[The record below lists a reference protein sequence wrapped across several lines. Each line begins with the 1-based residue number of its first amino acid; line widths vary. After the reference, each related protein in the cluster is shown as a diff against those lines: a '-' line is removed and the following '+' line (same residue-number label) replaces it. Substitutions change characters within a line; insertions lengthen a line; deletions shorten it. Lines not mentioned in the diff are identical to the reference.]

1 MSVFF
6 KTVENDQ
13 SVRVYDISKNNL
25 GAIFHGIFSKFN
37 ESNTVFLS

>member
-13 SVRVYDISKNNL
+13 SARVYDISRNNL
-25 GAIFHGIFSKFN
+25 GAIFHGTFSKLN
-37 ESNTVFLS
+37 DSNTVFLS